1 MEQISKSDV
10 VCNDSV
16 TSLKNIYAC
25 LVTQHQ
31 NIFLKCL
38 VGWDDEWINVYLVFG
53 FSTTFTSSLKHN
65 FNSQWEKKNKKKGV
79 IWETNCWCSLSDNFG
94 LAQWENPLTANT
106 SLISIICG
114 NLLDEKSGLV
124 GRQI

>member
-10 VCNDSV
+10 VCTDSV

-38 VGWDDEWINVYLVFG
+38 VGWEDEWINVYLVFG

-65 FNSQWEKKNKKKGV
+65 FNSEWEKKNKKKGV

-94 LAQWENPLTANT
+94 LAQWEKP
-106 SLISIICG
+106 SHS
-114 NLLDEKSGLV
+114 
-124 GRQI
+124 